1 MKIFWGLLFLS
12 LLPIAVNGQ
21 VKYEQESRLRVEE
34 VPLAARAFIQQVD
47 TGRKVK
53 WYYEENL
60 EGNSVEAKFKRNCQR
75 YSVEFDT
82 LGNIQDVEIEVK
94 SQALSPALQQKL
106 LLTLDSLYQR
116 HKIRKIQQH
125 YQADK
130 TQLLKLL
137 QQETVQEATGIYTAF
152 ELIVKG
158 KQEQGTELY
167 ELLLSPNGALLE
179 QRRIIFKNATHLEY

>member
-94 SQALSPALQQKL
+94 PQALSPALQQKL
-106 LLTLDSLYQR
+106 LLTRDSLYQR
-116 HKIRKIQQH
+116 YTMRKIQQH
-125 YQADK
+125 S
-130 TQLLKLL
+130 QL
-137 QQETVQEATGIYTAF
+137 
-152 ELIVKG
+152 
-158 KQEQGTELY
+158 
-167 ELLLSPNGALLE
+167 P
-179 QRRIIFKNATHLEY
+179 